1 MRLTMNIPIN
11 EMGMLELAHNCCFAK
26 DRKAM
31 YRDYE
36 TIIDA
41 REFARNLI
49 KCHGLVNNEDQIF
62 HNDDAFDEFITVCL
76 AADPRDKIGLIALFY
91 RGLWAQADLHERLKI
106 YEDAEEQGKISWLP
120 VAVGDIVYANF
131 SVQGDYLR
139 KCKKP
144 YACKVVFIGLNEEN
158 PFVNVKY
165 ENGRMWQFHFDEFG
179 KTVFK
184 IKSEAEEALKR
195 AEDSNGVLS

>member
-11 EMGMLELAHNCCFAK
+11 EMGILELAHNCCFAK

-49 KCHGLVNNEDQIF
+49 KRYGLINNKDQIF
-62 HNDDAFDEFITVCL
+62 HDNDAFDEFMLRCL
-76 AADPRDKIGLIALFY
+76 AIDPCDKIGLIALFY
-91 RGLWAQADLHERLKI
+91 RGLWAQADLYERLKI
-106 YEDAEEQGKISWLP
+106 YEDAEDQGKISRLP
-120 VAVGDIVYANF
+120 VVVGDTVYTNF
-131 SVQGDYLR
+131 GVQGDYMR

-195 AEDSNGVLS
+195 MEVQ